1 MQVRIYK
8 SLENPMQ
15 SVSNKQAWIIEFKDK
30 EKERFLEPLMSRTSS
45 KNMQGEVRLE
55 FETLEDAIRF
65 AEKNNYIY
73 EVSKPHAPKLI
84 KKSYASNFK

>member
-8 SLENPMQ
+8 TLGNPMQ
-15 SVSNKQAWIIEFKDK
+15 SVNNRQVWMLEFKDK

-45 KNMQGEVRLE
+45 KNMQSEVKLE
-55 FETLEDAIRF
+55 FETVEDAIRF

-73 EVSKPHAPKLI
+73 EVSEPHEPKLI
-84 KKSYASNFK
+84 RKSYASNFK

>member
-8 SLENPMQ
+8 SIRNPMQ
-15 SVSNKQAWIIEFKDK
+15 SVNNKEAWILEFKGK
-30 EKERFLEPLMSRTSS
+30 EKERFLEGLMNRTSS
-45 KNMQGEVRLE
+45 KNMSNEIRIEFSNLE
-55 FETLEDAIRF
+55 EAVRF

-73 EVSKPHAPKLI
+73 EVMPLKEYKVI